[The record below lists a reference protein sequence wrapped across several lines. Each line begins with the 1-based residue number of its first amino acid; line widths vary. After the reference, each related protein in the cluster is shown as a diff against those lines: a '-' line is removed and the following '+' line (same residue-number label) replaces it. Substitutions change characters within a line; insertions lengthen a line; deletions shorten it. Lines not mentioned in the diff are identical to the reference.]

1 MLQTMKIRPFFN
13 RGYSMQFYALLL
25 LSACT
30 LVAGC
35 LYSSK
40 QSDKKSETV
49 STQALFPDGSIKEL
63 KISDYLGKK
72 VILYF
77 YPKNGTPGCTKQAK
91 IFRDNFKD
99 LQTHGIIVI
108 GVSYDSLESHKKFQ
122 TKHKLPFILVTDNS
136 KKLTKLYNSYGI
148 FFASR
153 KTVLLDEKGKVIKRF
168 ESVDIP
174 NQINDI
180 FQAFKI
186 DKSRVDNK

>member
-1 MLQTMKIRPFFN
+1 
-13 RGYSMQFYALLL
+13 MQFYTLLL
-25 LSACT
+25 LSAC
-30 LVAGC
+30 VIISGC

-40 QSDKKSETV
+40 KSNKTESVIT
-49 STQALFPDGSIKEL
+49 TQALFPDGLIKEFKL
-63 KISDYLGKK
+63 SDYLGKK

-77 YPKNGTPGCTKQAK
+77 YPKNGTPGCTKQAR

-99 LQTHGIIVI
+99 LQAHGIVVI

-122 TKHKLPFILVTDNS
+122 TTHKLPFILVTDKD
-136 KKLTKLYNSYGI
+136 KKLTKLYNSSGI

-168 ESVDIP
+168 ESVDIA

-180 FQAFKI
+180 FKAFKI
-186 DKSRVDNK
+186 DRKQGSKP